1 MHHKQLP
8 IHFYHVIVA
17 TLGQISPE
25 TATLFQL
32 VICGFVSFYRIL
44 PICRNSTQSNP
55 NGRRRKQR
63 SVTFHACQYR
73 PRHWQHFYRSTWPI
87 RLRLQNDG
95 CVYCSIWLRTTTFF
109 CIRPSL
115 PTTTLCQRVICW
127 LSDGLGYKFDRT
139 RGHPGEGPHENEN
152 VCVWCGCVRVYA
164 WICSLH
170 ACSCR
175 SLSSLRFC
183 ANFVHESSARESQC
197 M

>member
-1 MHHKQLP
+1 VIAVFHMPVKLTVNIMHHKQLP

-87 RLRLQNDG
+87 RLRLQNDVAFIVQSG
-95 CVYCSIWLRTTTFF
+95 FAL
-109 CIRPSL
+109 
-115 PTTTLCQRVICW
+115 QR
-127 LSDGLGYKFDRT
+127 
-139 RGHPGEGPHENEN
+139 
-152 VCVWCGCVRVYA
+152 
-164 WICSLH
+164 
-170 ACSCR
+170 
-175 SLSSLRFC
+175 
-183 ANFVHESSARESQC
+183 SSAFVRRCQLQRC
-197 M
+197 VNV